1 MPCTVSLNVPKFLTL
16 LCLQGLLKIF
26 NGCDYWA
33 QSGALSF
40 EKIFSSEMDKNDI
53 YLGDA
58 SKQNTLFQK
67 ISPKNAIMHLISRI
81 GPGLTFFGF

>member
-1 MPCTVSLNVPKFLTL
+1 MLNVPKFLTS
-16 LCLQGLLKIF
+16 LCLQGLLKTF
-26 NGCDYWA
+26 NGCDSWT

-53 YLGDA
+53 SLGDA
-58 SKQNTLFQK
+58 SKQNTIFQK
-67 ISPKNAIMHLISRI
+67 ISPKNAIMHPVSRI